1 MSGFPRR
8 VGLARRAVKRGA
20 SQLLIPTASG
30 QTSARN
36 RRVEFVV
43 LNPDVLRRESG
54 ELGART
60 RASAEGRVSGRTQ

>member
-1 MSGFPRR
+1 LTPRSR
-8 VGLARRAVKRGA
+8 SQCVNTPAGA
-20 SQLLIPTASG
+20 KVDAHGCPLDSDADGVP
-30 QTSARN
+30 
-36 RRVEFVV
+36 VV